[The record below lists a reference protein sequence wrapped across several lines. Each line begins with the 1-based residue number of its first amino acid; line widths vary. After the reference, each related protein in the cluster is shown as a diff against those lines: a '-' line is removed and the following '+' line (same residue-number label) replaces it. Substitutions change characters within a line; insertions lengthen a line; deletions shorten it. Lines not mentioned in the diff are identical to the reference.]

1 MQLDRMMVYLSVEL
15 LDKMK
20 VEQMAETRVEE

>member
-1 MQLDRMMVYLSVEL
+1 VQLDRMMVYLSVEL